1 MATTIGNPL
10 SWSFR
15 KIGAAG
21 HELGEAARHA
31 GGDRTE
37 ADPIVRAITYEDLR
51 IALRTGMGDFLHF
64 RSDVIAACLLYPVV
78 GLCLIGLAMHRG
90 FLPLV
95 FPVLSGFAII
105 GPVAALGLY
114 ELSRRREL
122 GATAGWSDTFGV
134 LRAPGFGSIVLLS
147 LGLVGWYFLW
157 LVAAWSLHVLTMGD
171 AAYPDTASFV
181 QAVFSTSGGW
191 AMMILGIPLGFF
203 FALVALAVSVLS
215 FPILLDRDV
224 GLPRAV
230 IASVSLLRKSPG
242 PVLAWGGIVV
252 AGLVIGALPLLLGL
266 AVTLPILGHATW
278 HLYRR
283 AVI

>member
-10 SWSFR
+10 SWAFKSA
-15 KIGAAG
+15 GAVG

-31 GGDRTE
+31 GGDRAT
-37 ADPIVRAITYEDLR
+37 ADPIVRAITLDDLA
-51 IALRTGMGDFLHF
+51 IALRAGVRDFMHF
-64 RSDVIAACLLYPVV
+64 RSDVITACLLYPVI

-90 FLPLV
+90 FLPLA
-95 FPVLSGFAII
+95 FPVLSGFAIV

-114 ELSRRREL
+114 ELSRRHEH
-122 GATAGWSDTFGV
+122 GIATGWTDTFAV

-191 AMMILGIPLGFF
+191 AMMIIGIPLGFF
-203 FALVALAVSVLS
+203 FALVALAVSILS
-215 FPILLDRDV
+215 FPMLMDRDI

-230 IASVSLLRKSPG
+230 IASVSLMRKSPAV
-242 PVLAWGGIVV
+242 VLAWGGIVV